1 MEDLYLTRFSLH
13 LQEVLKNKLVSSH
26 IACMMAS
33 QDLRIV
39 VGALQ
44 MAEILMHKLPSV
56 FEVHF
61 TREGNKI
68 GKLKRF
74 TELAERFV
82 GVNFT

>member
-1 MEDLYLTRFSLH
+1 M
-13 LQEVLKNKLVSSH
+13 QEVLKNKLVSSH

-44 MAEILMHKLPSV
+44 MAEILMHKLPNV

-61 TREGNKI
+61 TREGKI
-68 GKLKRF
+68 CSNLSCSATCGRRTP
-74 TELAERFV
+74 TERRTKCPPLSRSV
-82 GVNFT
+82 R